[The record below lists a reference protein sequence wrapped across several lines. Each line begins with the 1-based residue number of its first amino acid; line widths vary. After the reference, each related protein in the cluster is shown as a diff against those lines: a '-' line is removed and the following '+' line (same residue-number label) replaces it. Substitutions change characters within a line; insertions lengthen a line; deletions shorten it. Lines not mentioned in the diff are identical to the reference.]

1 MSAILKKPHSFA
13 QLKVSD
19 MSFPANDGVSYTPFA
34 NRTWMFKREYRQKW
48 RTVMSFSMFYLWFKL
63 THWEMQTRSLQH
75 SFFGWNLRSIC
86 EPLQL
91 FPFFLRLLFHSS
103 PSLPLFLPSPPPP
116 PLLQLFNHPCRFKD
130 HLLVLRPEPFTSTD
144 FYINTLQ
151 ELIYMNR

>member
-13 QLKVSD
+13 QLKVSN
-19 MSFPANDGVSYTPFA
+19 MSFPANDGMTYTPFA

-48 RTVMSFSMFYLWFKL
+48 RTVMSCSMFYLWFKL
-63 THWEMQTRSLQH
+63 IHWEMQTRSLQH

-103 PSLPLFLPSPPPP
+103 PSLSPSP
-116 PLLQLFNHPCRFKD
+116 LLLCSNHLMILADLGTICWSWGLSPSQA
-130 HLLVLRPEPFTSTD
+130 LTSTS
-144 FYINTLQ
+144 ILCKS
-151 ELIYMNR
+151 